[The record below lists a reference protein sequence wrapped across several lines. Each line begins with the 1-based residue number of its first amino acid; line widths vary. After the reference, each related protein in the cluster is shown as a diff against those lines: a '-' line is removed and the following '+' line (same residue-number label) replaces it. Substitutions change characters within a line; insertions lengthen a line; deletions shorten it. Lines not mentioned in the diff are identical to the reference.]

1 MSKQAP
7 KSNSG
12 TLPTDSSRWPNAVI
26 PVLTVV
32 FVTVVLIAATGWR
45 AIADDPT
52 IEQSALNI
60 FGNGDSY
67 LSLVYGSLSGLVMSV
82 LLGKWNARIDQSNIK
97 AAASEG
103 AIQVV
108 PALAILWLA
117 WALSGITKADY
128 LGTGEYLGHL
138 LVGSVDARWMPT
150 IVFILASIVAFSTGT
165 SWGTMG
171 ILMPLVVP
179 TTIQLLGANQTSV
192 SAQDPLLISS
202 IAGVLAG
209 AIFGDHCSP
218 ISDTTVLSSQASGCD
233 HVAHVRTQMPYALLV
248 AGVSVVCGTIPIGL
262 GISVWLVLPMGVVA
276 MISSLF
282 VLGGRCDDSHL
293 DA

>member
-1 MSKQAP
+1 
-7 KSNSG
+7 
-12 TLPTDSSRWPNAVI
+12 
-26 PVLTVV
+26 
-32 FVTVVLIAATGWR
+32 
-45 AIADDPT
+45 
-52 IEQSALNI
+52 
-60 FGNGDSY
+60 
-67 LSLVYGSLSGLVMSV
+67 
-82 LLGKWNARIDQSNIK
+82 
-97 AAASEG
+97 
-103 AIQVV
+103 V
-108 PALAILWLA
+108 PALTILWLA

-150 IVFILASIVAFSTGT
+150 IVFLLASMVAFSTGT

-179 TTIQLLGANQTSV
+179 TTIQLLGANQMQV
-192 SAQDPLLISS
+192 SPHDPLLIGS

-248 AGVSVVCGTIPIGL
+248 AGISVVCGTIPIGF
-262 GISVWLVLPMGVVA
+262 GASVWFVLPIGVAAMVA
-276 MISSLF
+276 WLSVVGS
-282 VLGGRCDDSHL
+282 RCEL
-293 DA
+293 E